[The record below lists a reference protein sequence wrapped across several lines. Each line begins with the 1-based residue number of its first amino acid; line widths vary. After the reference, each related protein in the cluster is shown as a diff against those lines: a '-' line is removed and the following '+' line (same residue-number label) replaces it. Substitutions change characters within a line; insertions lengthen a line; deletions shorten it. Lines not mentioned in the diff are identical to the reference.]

1 MTTRGGGLNERLR
14 ITDMLSF
21 SARNRAL
28 GLLALPLLVTACG
41 AARDGGAPKTQI
53 LAANSEAT
61 RTGRSAYRQSM
72 AHEGRRAEL
81 VGRWSPTLPPREAR
95 AVVTARAALAEP
107 PDDKAFEA
115 MTPTRD
121 ERVSYENLLK
131 LRTTEPSSTHLSDVR
146 RKLADYE
153 GILIEIS
160 DTTIGWKTPNAPD
173 VRQSYR
179 VVAEEGDV
187 VTLAAAAEQLDV
199 RFFDKDHISMRSAT
213 RTFLLTRD
221 SGIGADAASPVAA
234 WNGATGRP
242 GRTGSPTS
250 SSITEVVPGP
260 GAPSSAGGPKDTC
273 TAYADCIDQ
282 MPRLKGTEGMMGT
295 SSSTIRSW
303 EKTADRLAQCKSA
316 HELARAGGLCR

>member
-1 MTTRGGGLNERLR
+1 MSPHLARG
-14 ITDMLSF
+14 
-21 SARNRAL
+21 RAL
-28 GLLALPLLVTACG
+28 GLLILPLVVTACG
-41 AARDGGAPKTQI
+41 ASRDR
-53 LAANSEAT
+53 AAAASPTTSAESPSANAHA
-61 RTGRSAYRQSM
+61 GR
-72 AHEGRRAEL
+72 HAEL

-107 PDDKAFEA
+107 ADDKAFEA
-115 MTPTRD
+115 MSPTKS
-121 ERVSYENLLK
+121 ERVSYENLQK
-131 LRTTEPSSTHLSDVR
+131 LRAAEPSSPHLADVR
-146 RKLADYE
+146 KKLTDYE
-153 GILIEIS
+153 SILIEITAS
-160 DTTIGWKTPNAPD
+160 SIGWKTPNAPETK
-173 VRQSYR
+173 QGYK

-187 VTLAAAAEQLDV
+187 VTVAAGSDMFDI
-199 RFFDKDHISMRSAT
+199 RFLDKDHVSMRSST

-221 SGIGADAASPVAA
+221 SAVGADAATPPGA
-234 WNGATGRP
+234 WNGATGHP
-242 GRTGSPTS
+242 GRTGSATPS
-250 SSITEVVPGP
+250 SSTEFVPGP